1 VRSFMMRLKR
11 RRCDVAQLSERC
23 RGISSVKILLEVL
36 LSIVLHPIAVILM
49 WINLFGRTDLNG
61 IQKSI
66 WAITGILWGIGPIL
80 YFLVGGGELW

>member
-1 VRSFMMRLKR
+1 VIETQAPQR
-11 RRCDVAQLSERC
+11 RNFRKGPAV
-23 RGISSVKILLEVL
+23 ISSVKILLEVL

-61 IQKSI
+61 IQKTI